1 MVKCV
6 TIIGKYTPPQAIAI
20 WSAKHIDTTMK
31 DFKQWL
37 LQEMPISKFQLMG
50 QWEPGAKRAY
60 GYNRQDV
67 GILTNPAAVE
77 KIHRHWSN
85 SKNEFDFYF
94 LRSSKARRHVEVGQ
108 VSPEWV
114 KENLEIDIQPRE
126 DAITIIFTQ
135 NTGAEKIPMTAWTIA
150 HRLGHA
156 IRRDRI
162 FEEYLS
168 KEVTKDFRELLRE
181 VYGIDKRGGYGS
193 GGGYGGGFSQAD
205 EGELRALAHAVGTM
219 RSARQGNLRN
229 FFEFIY
235 ELVAQY
241 IITGGIKFNPIPKS
255 LLLRKRM
262 AWGRPAH
269 KTSRSKLDDMAH
281 DEWDEIL
288 RGYADKYE
296 HYLDSVFSGL
306 EGKIFV
312 M

>member
-1 MVKCV
+1 
-6 TIIGKYTPPQAIAI
+6 
-20 WSAKHIDTTMK
+20 
-31 DFKQWL
+31 
-37 LQEMPISKFQLMG
+37 MPISKFQLMG
-50 QWEPGAKRAY
+50 QWEPDAKRAY
-60 GYNRQDV
+60 GYDRQDV
-67 GILTNPAAVE
+67 GILTNPAAVD
-77 KIHRHWSN
+77 KIHRRWSN

-94 LRSSKARRHVEVGQ
+94 LRSSKARKHVDVGQ

-135 NTGAEKIPMTAWTIA
+135 NTGSEKIPMTAWTIA

-156 IRRDRI
+156 IRRDKI
-162 FEEYLS
+162 FEEYLA
-168 KEVTKDFRELLRE
+168 KEVTNDFRELLKE
-181 VYGIDKRGGYGS
+181 VYGIDKMSGYRSGEGYGES
-193 GGGYGGGFSQAD
+193 YQRLMGN
-205 EGELRALAHAVGTM
+205 LRALAHAVGTM

-255 LLLRKRM
+255 LLLRKKM

-281 DEWDEIL
+281 DEWNEIL